1 MGSEIWKNTGVLRIV
16 QANAVYD
23 PAATTPAALLDLY
36 RTLTEWST
44 AVLRAGAAVSVV
56 QRFHSSASLE
66 HDGVRYEFVADKEPP
81 WLSAKGAPPSFVG
94 AIAKEAADVVHVNG
108 LIFPG
113 LVASIRATC
122 GPQTAI
128 VVQHHG
134 GEFPIRGSGL
144 VGLWQRQRWK
154 GGLAAA
160 NAVSFTAAAQA
171 EPWRAAGVL
180 GNQRVIEIVEAGTTM
195 RAVGRERART
205 AIGATG
211 APLILWVGRL
221 TTNKDPLTVL
231 DGLERALPQ
240 LPDARVIMVFGDDTL
255 IESVD
260 QRVRESPL
268 LQERVMLAG
277 RVNHDEMPNYYGA
290 ADIYVSGSH
299 SEGSGYALIEAMS
312 AGVVPVVTSI
322 PSFRAIAG
330 DEHAQ
335 WTPGDADG
343 LARVLV
349 QTATANLDAQAIAVK
364 DRFRRALTWD
374 AIGTR
379 TVQEYRALRAS

>member
-1 MGSEIWKNTGVLRIV
+1 MRIV

-23 PAATTPAALLDLY
+23 PAAKTPAALLDLY

-44 AVLRAGAAVSVV
+44 AVARAGADVSVV
-56 QRFHSSASLE
+56 QRFHSAASLE
-66 HDGVRYEFVADKEPP
+66 RDGIRYEFVPDKEPP
-81 WLSAKGAPPSFVG
+81 WLSTKGAPPAFVD
-94 AIAKEAADVVHVNG
+94 AIVKEAADVVHVNG
-108 LIFPG
+108 LIFPQ
-113 LVASIRATC
+113 LVASIRARS
-122 GPQTAI
+122 GARTAI

-144 VGLWQRQRWK
+144 VGMWLRQRWK

-160 NAVSFTAAAQA
+160 SALSFTAAAQA

-180 GNQRVIEIVEAGTTM
+180 GNQRVIEIIEASTAM
-195 RAVGRERART
+195 RAVGRERARA

-231 DGLERALPQ
+231 DGLEHALPN
-240 LPDARVIMVFGDDTL
+240 LPDARVIMIFGDDTL

-260 QRVRESPL
+260 ARVRGSAL
-268 LQERVMLAG
+268 LNSRVTLAG
-277 RVNHDEMPNYYGA
+277 HVPHDEMPNYYGA
-290 ADIYVSGSH
+290 ADVYVSGSH

-312 AGVVPVVTSI
+312 AGVVPVVTDI

-330 DEHAQ
+330 DVGAR
-335 WTPGDADG
+335 WAPGEAGDF
-343 LARVLV
+343 ARALV
-349 QTATANLDAQAIAVK
+349 ETCAANLDAQKSAAK
-364 DRFRRALTWD
+364 DRFRRVLSWD
-374 AIGTR
+374 AIAAR
-379 TVQEYRALRAS
+379 TVAEYGAIDQS

>member
-1 MGSEIWKNTGVLRIV
+1 MLRIV

-23 PAATTPAALLDLY
+23 PAAKTPAALLDLY

-56 QRFHSSASLE
+56 QRFHTTATIE
-66 HDGVRYEFVADKEPP
+66 RDGVRYEFIADREPP
-81 WLSAKGAPPSFVG
+81 WLSAKGAPPPFVD
-94 AIAKEAADVVHVNG
+94 AIAREAAGVVHVNG
-108 LIFPG
+108 LIFPQ
-113 LVASIRATC
+113 LVAAIRAKC
-122 GPQTAI
+122 GPQATI

-171 EPWRAAGVL
+171 EPWRGAGVL
-180 GNQRVIEIVEAGTTM
+180 ANQRVIEIIEAGTTL
-195 RAVGRERART
+195 REVGRDRART

-240 LPDARVIMVFGDDTL
+240 LPDARAIMVFGDDTL
-255 IESVD
+255 IESVE
-260 QRVRESPL
+260 QRVRESSL
-268 LQERVMLAG
+268 LKERVMLAG

-330 DEHAQ
+330 DEHAR
-335 WTPGDADG
+335 WMPGDPED
-343 LARVLV
+343 LARALV
-349 QTATANLDAQAIAVK
+349 HTATTNLDAQKIAVK
-364 DRFRRALTWD
+364 DRFRRALSWE

-379 TVQEYRALRAS
+379 TVEEYRALRSS